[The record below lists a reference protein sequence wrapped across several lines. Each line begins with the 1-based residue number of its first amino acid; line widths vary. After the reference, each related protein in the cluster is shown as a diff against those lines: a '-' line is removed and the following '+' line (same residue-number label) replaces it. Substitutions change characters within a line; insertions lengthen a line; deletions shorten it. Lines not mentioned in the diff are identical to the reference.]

1 MQKLLTVIV
10 PIYNVSAY
18 LNLCIDSIINQTYKN
33 LEIILVDDGSTDKSS
48 EICDKYTDIDTRI
61 KVIHKK
67 NGGLVSAR
75 KAGLQCAKG
84 EYTAFVDGDDWIDSD
99 MYEYLMGEM
108 ERNQADILATGF
120 FKECGESASVLY
132 DGVEEGCYDRTSGML
147 SKQLFFKA
155 GISNIGV
162 TSNMVTKLFRT
173 DVVKEYYM
181 KISDDISYGEDAACI
196 YSSVPFVNR
205 VQIIHK
211 AFYHYRFREDSI
223 VHTKNEKVLQQIGLL
238 YEHLISCFRSHE
250 EYRILRKQL
259 SAFITLN
266 VFRGLNYFMDID
278 DEVKIPLYVVPHNVY
293 NYGKRIVLYGAGM
306 VGQAYER
313 QLELSDESELVLW
326 VDKMA
331 SHYKAQGKKVDE
343 VSEILHHEFDV
354 ILLAV
359 SDEDMV
365 SEIRKSLIEM
375 GINKKKIYWEL
386 PKSIID
392 QFVHL

>member
-1 MQKLLTVIV
+1 MQGLLTVIV
-10 PIYNVSAY
+10 PIYNVSSY
-18 LNLCIDSIINQTYKN
+18 LKQCVDSIVNQTYKN
-33 LEIILVDDGSTDKSS
+33 LEIILVDDGSIDDSGK
-48 EICDKYTDIDTRI
+48 ICDEYAQIDSRI
-61 KVIHKK
+61 KVIHKD

-75 KAGLQCAKG
+75 KAGLRSAKG
-84 EYTAFVDGDDWIDSD
+84 KYTAFVDGDDWIDCN
-99 MYEYLMGEM
+99 MYDYLIREM
-108 ERNQADILATGF
+108 EKNRVDIIATGF
-120 FKECGESASVLY
+120 FKECGESVSVLY
-132 DGVEEGCYDRTSGML
+132 DGVDEGCYDRAKGIL
-147 SKQLFFKA
+147 SKQLFFKSR
-155 GISNIGV
+155 ISNIGI

-173 DVVKEYYM
+173 DVVKDYYM
-181 KISDDISYGEDAACI
+181 KISDDISYGEDATCI

-205 VQIIHK
+205 VQIVHK
-211 AFYHYRFREDSI
+211 AFYHYRFRENSI

-238 YEHLISCFRSHE
+238 YEHLISCFRLHE
-250 EYRILRKQL
+250 DYKILRKQL

-293 NYGKRIVLYGAGM
+293 KHGKRIVLYGAGM

-313 QLELSDESELVLW
+313 QLELSDECELVLW

-331 SHYKAQGKKVDE
+331 AHYKSQGKKVDE
-343 VSEILHHEFDV
+343 VTEIVRHEFDV

-365 SEIRKSLIEM
+365 SEIKKMLIGM
-375 GINKKKIYWEL
+375 GVDENNIYWEI

-392 QFVHL
+392 EFVRL